1 MYATP
6 SFFLRGG
13 ECRCSQLP
21 TQGVGE
27 TSYDIDWAGG
37 VGLGSGGVVV
47 LVLVVLVLVVG
58 LVLVGLRTFVYLLTY
73 V

>member
-6 SFFLRGG
+6 SFFCGGG
-13 ECRCSQLP
+13 ECRCSHLP

-27 TSYDIDWAGG
+27 TNYDIDWAGG

-47 LVLVVLVLVVG
+47 LVMVVLVLVVG
-58 LVLVGLRTFVYLLTY
+58 LCLVGLRTFVFC
-73 V
+73 